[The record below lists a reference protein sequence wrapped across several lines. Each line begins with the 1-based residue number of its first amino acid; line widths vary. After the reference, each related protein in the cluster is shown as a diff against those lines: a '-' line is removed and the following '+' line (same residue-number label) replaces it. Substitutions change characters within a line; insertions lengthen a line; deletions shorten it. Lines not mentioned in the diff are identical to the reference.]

1 MGEYMGSVS
10 LTSRGLASHSHSSK
24 MALSW
29 LVKVSLV
36 VAVVKAQEFQK
47 EADKAL
53 NCPAREKARKGDR
66 VFISYKGLLADG
78 STFDEGIAEFSL
90 GEGKV
95 IPGWE
100 KGFLGQCAGES
111 ITMVIPPELGYGD
124 IGADKVPAGST
135 LYFLTELRGIART
148 TKEPLGGDCNEGQKV
163 RDGQDVSLRL
173 NVRVSTRDGR
183 GKNIIDKPSYEFRVG
198 KCRSLECG
206 LEKVLTG
213 ACVDEKLLLML
224 GPQLAYG
231 RRGNKSG
238 TVGPN
243 TSLVVET
250 EVLRVR
256 NKKPEDKNLV
266 LGFLDKISSGNLG
279 SFRDDYLMI
288 VQNLLLSF
296 SK

>member
-53 NCPAREKARKGDR
+53 NCPAREKA
-66 VFISYKGLLADG
+66 
-78 STFDEGIAEFSL
+78 
-90 GEGKV
+90 
-95 IPGWE
+95 
-100 KGFLGQCAGES
+100 
-111 ITMVIPPELGYGD
+111 
-124 IGADKVPAGST
+124 
-135 LYFLTELRGIART
+135 
-148 TKEPLGGDCNEGQKV
+148 KEPLGGDCNEGQKV

-279 SFRDDYLMI
+279 SFAG
-288 VQNLLLSF
+288 
-296 SK
+296 

>member
-1 MGEYMGSVS
+1 MGSVS

-66 VFISYKGLLADG
+66 VFISYKGLL
-78 STFDEGIAEFSL
+78 
-90 GEGKV
+90 
-95 IPGWE
+95 
-100 KGFLGQCAGES
+100 
-111 ITMVIPPELGYGD
+111 GD
-124 IGADKVPAGST
+124 GST

-148 TKEPLGGDCNEGQKV
+148 
-163 RDGQDVSLRL
+163 
-173 NVRVSTRDGR
+173 TRDGR

-279 SFRDDYLMI
+279 SFAG
-288 VQNLLLSF
+288 
-296 SK
+296 

>member
-1 MGEYMGSVS
+1 
-10 LTSRGLASHSHSSK
+10 
-24 MALSW
+24 
-29 LVKVSLV
+29 
-36 VAVVKAQEFQK
+36 
-47 EADKAL
+47 
-53 NCPAREKARKGDR
+53 
-66 VFISYKGLLADG
+66 
-78 STFDEGIAEFSL
+78 
-90 GEGKV
+90 
-95 IPGWE
+95 
-100 KGFLGQCAGES
+100 
-111 ITMVIPPELGYGD
+111 
-124 IGADKVPAGST
+124 
-135 LYFLTELRGIART
+135 
-148 TKEPLGGDCNEGQKV
+148 
-163 RDGQDVSLRL
+163 
-173 NVRVSTRDGR
+173 VRVSTRDGR

-279 SFRDDYLMI
+279 SFAG
-288 VQNLLLSF
+288 
-296 SK
+296 

>member
-66 VFISYKGLLADG
+66 VFMGYKGLLGDG

-111 ITMVIPPELGYGD
+111 ISMVIPPELGYGD

-135 LYFLTELRGIART
+135 LYLLTELRGIART
-148 TKEPLGGDCNEGQKV
+148 TKV
-163 RDGQDVSLRL
+163 RLSETDLLKLHS
-173 NVRVSTRDGR
+173 
-183 GKNIIDKPSYEFRVG
+183 
-198 KCRSLECG
+198 
-206 LEKVLTG
+206 G
-213 ACVDEKLLLML
+213 AS
-224 GPQLAYG
+224 G
-231 RRGNKSG
+231 RRLQRGSEGEGRSG
-238 TVGPN
+238 RQLEAECEGLHQRREGEEHHRQT
-243 TSLVVET
+243 
-250 EVLRVR
+250 
-256 NKKPEDKNLV
+256 
-266 LGFLDKISSGNLG
+266 FL
-279 SFRDDYLMI
+279 
-288 VQNLLLSF
+288 
-296 SK
+296 